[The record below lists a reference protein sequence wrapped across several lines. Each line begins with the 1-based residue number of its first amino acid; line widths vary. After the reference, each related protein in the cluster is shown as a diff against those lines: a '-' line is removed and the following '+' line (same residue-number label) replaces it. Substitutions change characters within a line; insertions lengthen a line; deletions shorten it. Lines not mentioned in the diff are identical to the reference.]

1 MTKTN
6 ALKLKRA
13 AESCG
18 IEIKTHKTGTQRM
31 NVSIAGRTY
40 GGYNRAMD
48 AITTQY
54 LKAKSK

>member
-1 MTKTN
+1 MTKSN
-6 ALKLKRA
+6 ALKLEQA
-13 AESCG
+13 AKACG
-18 IEIKTHKTGTQRM
+18 IELRTHKTGTQRM
-31 NVSIAGRTY
+31 NVTVAGKTY

>member
-1 MTKTN
+1 MTKAN
-6 ALKLKRA
+6 ALRLRNA

-18 IEIKTHKTGTQRM
+18 IEIQTHKTGTQRM
-31 NVSIAGRTY
+31 NVTIAGKTY

>member
-1 MTKTN
+1 MTKSN
-6 ALKLKRA
+6 ALKLKQA
-13 AESCG
+13 AETCG
-18 IEIKTHKTGTQRM
+18 IELKTHKTGTQRM
-31 NVSIAGRTY
+31 NVTVAGKTY

>member
-1 MTKTN
+1 MTKIN
-6 ALKLKRA
+6 ALKLKQA

-18 IEIKTHKTGTQRM
+18 IELKAHKTGTQRM
-31 NVSIAGRTY
+31 NVTIAGKTY